1 MKHRE
6 IAAVLFAVAAGVS
19 IASAQVSAPNSGS
32 AAAGTA
38 TAGTAT
44 ADAGTP
50 PPMRPSREAAAD
62 ADARLC
68 LEFPTN
74 EQVIMCAEKYRPH
87 RRKA

>member
-32 AAAGTA
+32 AA
-38 TAGTAT
+38 AGTAT